1 MSLSDPILSKNKKII
16 LQNFGQLVFLS
27 IYNFLLFLKKE
38 NNQNITNLITKK
50 NNQNQEAFIVIII
63 NYKLI
68 NKIVLCGFSSVFAM
82 QNIIFLKIATLRIK
96 YYFYFTNRPTLFF
109 FFFFFAVLLVGQK
122 NNLVSHHA
130 ILVVISDILR
140 QNEIFH

>member
-1 MSLSDPILSKNKKII
+1 MWFFFCVCYAKYHFFKNSDPKNQI
-16 LQNFGQLVFLS
+16 
-27 IYNFLLFLKKE
+27 LFLFY
-38 NNQNITNLITKK
+38 QPTN
-50 NNQNQEAFIVIII
+50 
-63 NYKLI
+63 
-68 NKIVLCGFSSVFAM
+68 
-82 QNIIFLKIATLRIK
+82 
-96 YYFYFTNRPTLFF
+96 P